1 MRFNREDER
10 ILLKINDIVLY
21 GAEGVCKIKDIT
33 RENFGEGIME
43 YYVLQPIYKDSLT
56 IFVHTGNDHLISKMR
71 RVLSREEIE
80 KIILTM
86 PEEELLSIEDESAR
100 EIKYQE
106 IINSGDRRAVVKLIK
121 TIYLRQKNRK
131 EQKKKPYAIDERF
144 LKEAEKLLYDE
155 FALVLN
161 VKPNQ
166 VLPLIIKQIEY
177 SKRRK
182 ANVVLHYILKSPK
195 EPDNTKNIK
204 ADSKMLLRKVISK
217 DDLTD
222 ILSRIPYIR
231 TIQAPNN
238 KILEELYET
247 AMAAYDELEWIRVIK
262 TAYLRKEEGKQMPFE
277 EKYSRQAK
285 NYFHLE
291 ISVIMD
297 IPFDKVED
305 YIASAIADDL
315 W

>member
-33 RENFGEGIME
+33 KENFGEGIME
-43 YYVLQPIYKDSLT
+43 YYVLQPIYKDSLM

-86 PEEELLSIEDESAR
+86 PEEELLSIEDESER

-131 EQKKKPYAIDERF
+131 EQKKNPYAIDERF

-182 ANVVLHYILKSPK
+182 ANVC
-195 EPDNTKNIK
+195 
-204 ADSKMLLRKVISK
+204 
-217 DDLTD
+217 
-222 ILSRIPYIR
+222 SRR
-231 TIQAPNN
+231 
-238 KILEELYET
+238 LYN
-247 AMAAYDELEWIRVIK
+247 A
-262 TAYLRKEEGKQMPFE
+262 
-277 EKYSRQAK
+277 
-285 NYFHLE
+285 
-291 ISVIMD
+291 
-297 IPFDKVED
+297 
-305 YIASAIADDL
+305 
-315 W
+315 

>member
-1 MRFNREDER
+1 MRFNKEDER

-21 GAEGVCKIKDIT
+21 GAEGVCKIKDII

-131 EQKKKPYAIDERF
+131 EQKKNPYAIDERF

-182 ANVVLHYILKSPK
+182 ANVCSRRLY
-195 EPDNTKNIK
+195 NT
-204 ADSKMLLRKVISK
+204 
-217 DDLTD
+217 
-222 ILSRIPYIR
+222 
-231 TIQAPNN
+231 
-238 KILEELYET
+238 
-247 AMAAYDELEWIRVIK
+247 
-262 TAYLRKEEGKQMPFE
+262 
-277 EKYSRQAK
+277 
-285 NYFHLE
+285 
-291 ISVIMD
+291 
-297 IPFDKVED
+297 
-305 YIASAIADDL
+305 
-315 W
+315 

>member
-1 MRFNREDER
+1 MRFNRKDER

-33 RENFGEGIME
+33 KENFGEGIME
-43 YYVLQPIYKDSLT
+43 YYVLQPIYKDSLM

-86 PEEELLSIEDESAR
+86 PEEELLSIEDESER

-131 EQKKKPYAIDERF
+131 EQKKNPYAIDERF

-182 ANVVLHYILKSPK
+182 ANVCSRRLY
-195 EPDNTKNIK
+195 NT
-204 ADSKMLLRKVISK
+204 
-217 DDLTD
+217 
-222 ILSRIPYIR
+222 
-231 TIQAPNN
+231 
-238 KILEELYET
+238 
-247 AMAAYDELEWIRVIK
+247 
-262 TAYLRKEEGKQMPFE
+262 
-277 EKYSRQAK
+277 
-285 NYFHLE
+285 
-291 ISVIMD
+291 
-297 IPFDKVED
+297 
-305 YIASAIADDL
+305 
-315 W
+315 

>member
-1 MRFNREDER
+1 MRFNRKDER

-43 YYVLQPIYKDSLT
+43 YYVLQPIYKDSLM
-56 IFVHTGNDHLISKMR
+56 IFVHTDNDHLISKMR

-86 PEEELLSIEDESAR
+86 PEEELLSIEDESER

-177 SKRRK
+177 SKRRN
-182 ANVVLHYILKSPK
+182 ANVCSWRLY
-195 EPDNTKNIK
+195 NT
-204 ADSKMLLRKVISK
+204 
-217 DDLTD
+217 
-222 ILSRIPYIR
+222 
-231 TIQAPNN
+231 
-238 KILEELYET
+238 
-247 AMAAYDELEWIRVIK
+247 
-262 TAYLRKEEGKQMPFE
+262 
-277 EKYSRQAK
+277 
-285 NYFHLE
+285 
-291 ISVIMD
+291 
-297 IPFDKVED
+297 
-305 YIASAIADDL
+305 
-315 W
+315 

>member
-1 MRFNREDER
+1 M
-10 ILLKINDIVLY
+10 LKINDIVLY
-21 GAEGVCKIKDIT
+21 EAEGVCKIKDIT
-33 RENFGEGIME
+33 KENFGEGIME
-43 YYVLQPIYKDSLT
+43 YYVLQPIYKDSLM

-131 EQKKKPYAIDERF
+131 EQKKNPYAIDERF

-182 ANVVLHYILKSPK
+182 ANVCSRRLY
-195 EPDNTKNIK
+195 NT
-204 ADSKMLLRKVISK
+204 
-217 DDLTD
+217 
-222 ILSRIPYIR
+222 
-231 TIQAPNN
+231 
-238 KILEELYET
+238 
-247 AMAAYDELEWIRVIK
+247 
-262 TAYLRKEEGKQMPFE
+262 
-277 EKYSRQAK
+277 
-285 NYFHLE
+285 
-291 ISVIMD
+291 
-297 IPFDKVED
+297 
-305 YIASAIADDL
+305 
-315 W
+315 

>member
-86 PEEELLSIEDESAR
+86 PEEELLSIEDESKR

-121 TIYLRQKNRK
+121 TIYLCQKNRK

-182 ANVVLHYILKSPK
+182 ANVCSRRLY
-195 EPDNTKNIK
+195 NT
-204 ADSKMLLRKVISK
+204 
-217 DDLTD
+217 
-222 ILSRIPYIR
+222 
-231 TIQAPNN
+231 
-238 KILEELYET
+238 
-247 AMAAYDELEWIRVIK
+247 
-262 TAYLRKEEGKQMPFE
+262 
-277 EKYSRQAK
+277 
-285 NYFHLE
+285 
-291 ISVIMD
+291 
-297 IPFDKVED
+297 
-305 YIASAIADDL
+305 
-315 W
+315 

>member
-86 PEEELLSIEDESAR
+86 PEEELLSIEDESKR

-182 ANVVLHYILKSPK
+182 ANVCSRRLY
-195 EPDNTKNIK
+195 NT
-204 ADSKMLLRKVISK
+204 
-217 DDLTD
+217 
-222 ILSRIPYIR
+222 
-231 TIQAPNN
+231 
-238 KILEELYET
+238 
-247 AMAAYDELEWIRVIK
+247 
-262 TAYLRKEEGKQMPFE
+262 
-277 EKYSRQAK
+277 
-285 NYFHLE
+285 
-291 ISVIMD
+291 
-297 IPFDKVED
+297 
-305 YIASAIADDL
+305 
-315 W
+315 

>member
-166 VLPLIIKQIEY
+166 VLPLIIKQIGY

-182 ANVVLHYILKSPK
+182 ANVCSRRLY
-195 EPDNTKNIK
+195 NT
-204 ADSKMLLRKVISK
+204 
-217 DDLTD
+217 
-222 ILSRIPYIR
+222 
-231 TIQAPNN
+231 
-238 KILEELYET
+238 
-247 AMAAYDELEWIRVIK
+247 
-262 TAYLRKEEGKQMPFE
+262 
-277 EKYSRQAK
+277 
-285 NYFHLE
+285 
-291 ISVIMD
+291 
-297 IPFDKVED
+297 
-305 YIASAIADDL
+305 
-315 W
+315 

>member
-1 MRFNREDER
+1 MRFNREEER

-182 ANVVLHYILKSPK
+182 ANVCSRLLY
-195 EPDNTKNIK
+195 NT
-204 ADSKMLLRKVISK
+204 
-217 DDLTD
+217 
-222 ILSRIPYIR
+222 
-231 TIQAPNN
+231 
-238 KILEELYET
+238 
-247 AMAAYDELEWIRVIK
+247 
-262 TAYLRKEEGKQMPFE
+262 
-277 EKYSRQAK
+277 
-285 NYFHLE
+285 
-291 ISVIMD
+291 
-297 IPFDKVED
+297 
-305 YIASAIADDL
+305 
-315 W
+315 